1 MDNSDNSGVNT
12 LPDGAWKDTFDKLL
26 DERKVLRELNIIK
39 KNVHASYNMN
49 SSCDNSSCDNPKPPV
64 LMRKSQLEISP
75 IKRPSIRSLKVPRPL
90 KAQAV
95 SKSISTPLQKNLVST
110 PFTCDLSPIMAWN
123 FRFLKTPKVQRA
135 QAEFNAT
142 KNSLIIPLADHE
154 SAKKYTEESNE
165 VPLLLLIKQASKPKP
180 RQRQVCFETSS
191 QEHLPPTTRLTVQP
205 GKWRKSLYNLRRTL
219 GDCDL
224 VDHSSK
230 PSKRITFIGER
241 KSIALRL
248 ENSVKVK
255 APSRSTKSLSQENY
269 RRQVLQICRQRKV
282 LSFEKAY
289 NEEYLAKCQKIGEGA
304 FGEVFLYK
312 STENN
317 ADGIV
322 MKIIPIEGK
331 EVING
336 EIQKTIEQVLPE
348 VIIAKELSALA
359 RNQGIRK
366 PNMTKGFVNLY
377 RARYVQGEYPEAFI
391 KLWEDYDDVKRSQN
405 DNPNCFSDTQK
416 YIILELSF
424 SGMDLESFTFR
435 NAEQSYFALQQIIL
449 TLAVAEE
456 AYQFEH
462 RDLHWGNV
470 LVLNTEEKYISYKLA
485 GKELLLPTK
494 GVYIAII
501 DFTLS
506 RITYNN
512 CCLYN
517 DLSNDE
523 ELFTAAGDY
532 QFDIYRMMRTIL
544 NDQWEKFEPRTNV
557 FWISY
562 IIKKFICG
570 VSYKN
575 GSSKMHSQYMKK
587 LKQFDELI
595 LTHSSCVDCVS
606 QLLKL

>member
-1 MDNSDNSGVNT
+1 MDNSDESGVNT
-12 LPDGAWKDTFDKLL
+12 LPDDAWKDTFDKLL

-49 SSCDNSSCDNPKPPV
+49 SSCGNSSCDNSKSPV

-75 IKRPSIRSLKVPRPL
+75 IKRPSIRSLKVPL

-95 SKSISTPLQKNLVST
+95 SKSISTPVQKNLVST
-110 PFTCDLSPIMAWN
+110 PFSCDLSPIMAWN
-123 FRFLKTPKVQRA
+123 FRFLRTPKVQRA

-142 KNSLIIPLADHE
+142 KNSRIIPLADHE

-165 VPLLLLIKQASKPKP
+165 VPLLLLIKKASKPKP

-191 QEHLPPTTRLTVQP
+191 REHLPPTTRLTVQP
-205 GKWRKSLYNLRRTL
+205 GKWRRSLYYLRRTL

-304 FGEVFLYK
+304 FGEVFLYT
-312 STENN
+312 STGNN

-322 MKIIPIEGK
+322 MKVIPIEGK

-359 RNQGIRK
+359 RNQSIRK
-366 PNMTKGFVNLY
+366 NMTKG
-377 RARYVQGEYPEAFI
+377 YVQGKYPEAFI
-391 KLWEDYDDVKRSQN
+391 KLWEDYDDAKRSQN

-416 YIILELSF
+416 YIILELGF
-424 SGMDLESFTFR
+424 SGM
-435 NAEQSYFALQQIIL
+435 IIL
-449 TLAVAEE
+449 ALAVAEE

-470 LVLNTEEKYISYKLA
+470 LVLNTKEKYISYKLA
-485 GKELLLPTK
+485 GKELILPTK

-532 QFDIYRMMRTIL
+532 QFDIYRMMRRIL
-544 NDQWEKFEPRTNV
+544 NDQWEKFEPKTNV
-557 FWISY
+557 YWMSY

-570 VSYKN
+570 VSYEN
-575 GSSKMHSQYMKK
+575 DSSKMHFQYIKK

>member
-1 MDNSDNSGVNT
+1 MDNSDKSVADT
-12 LPDGAWKDTFDKLL
+12 LPDDAWKDTFDKLL

-49 SSCDNSSCDNPKPPV
+49 SSCGNSSCDNSKSSIVMPT
-64 LMRKSQLEISP
+64 SQLGTSP
-75 IKRPSIRSLKVPRPL
+75 ITKLSIKSFKVPPPFE
-90 KAQAV
+90 AQAV
-95 SKSISTPLQKNLVST
+95 SKSMSTPVRKHLAST
-110 PFTCDLSPIMAWN
+110 PFSCDLSPIMAWN
-123 FRFLKTPKVQRA
+123 FRFLRTPKVQRT
-135 QAEFNAT
+135 QSEFNAT
-142 KNSLIIPLADHE
+142 KNSRIIPLADHQ
-154 SAKKYTEESNE
+154 SAKKSAEESNE
-165 VPLLLLIKQASKPKP
+165 VPLLLLIKKPSKPKQG
-180 RQRQVCFETSS
+180 QRQVCFDTNN
-191 QEHLPPTTRLTVQP
+191 QEHLPPTTRLTVQS
-205 GKWRKSLYNLRRTL
+205 GKWRRSLYYLRRTL

-224 VDHSSK
+224 VDHSIK
-230 PSKRITFIGER
+230 PSKRLTFIGER
-241 KSIALRL
+241 KSIALHL
-248 ENSVKVK
+248 ENAVKVK
-255 APSRSTKSLSQENY
+255 APSRRTRSLSQENY
-269 RRQVLQICRQRKV
+269 RRQVLEICRQRKV

-289 NEEYLAKCQKIGEGA
+289 NEEYLAKCQKIGDGA
-304 FGEVFLYK
+304 FGEVFLYT
-312 STENN
+312 SAGNN
-317 ADGIV
+317 ADAIV

-336 EIQKTIEQVLPE
+336 EIQKTIEQILPE

-359 RNQGIRK
+359 KNRSVRK

-377 RARYVQGEYPEAFI
+377 RARYVQGEYPETFV
-391 KLWEDYDDVKRSQN
+391 KLWEDYDDVKSSEN
-405 DNPNCFSDTQK
+405 DNPKCFSDTQK
-416 YIILELSF
+416 YIILELGF
-424 SGMDLESFTFR
+424 SGTDLESFTFR
-435 NAEQSYFALQQIIL
+435 NAEQTYYALQQIIL

-485 GKELLLPTK
+485 DKELILPTK
-494 GVYIAII
+494 GVYITII

-523 ELFTAAGDY
+523 ELFTATGDY
-532 QFDIYRMMRTIL
+532 QFDIYRMMRKIL
-544 NDQWEKFEPRTNV
+544 NDQWEKFEPKTNV

-575 GSSKMHSQYMKK
+575 DSSKIHSQHIRK
-587 LKQFDELI
+587 LEEFDESI

>member
-1 MDNSDNSGVNT
+1 MDNSDKSGT
-12 LPDGAWKDTFDKLL
+12 LSDDAWMDTFDKLL

-49 SSCDNSSCDNPKPPV
+49 SSYGNSSCDNSKSSVVMP
-64 LMRKSQLEISP
+64 KSQLEISP
-75 IKRPSIRSLKVPRPL
+75 IKRPSIRSFKVPRPL

-95 SKSISTPLQKNLVST
+95 SKSISTPVQKHLVCT
-110 PFTCDLSPIMAWN
+110 PFSCDLSPIMAWD
-123 FRFLKTPKVQRA
+123 FRFLRTPKVQRP

-142 KNSLIIPLADHE
+142 KNSRIIPLADHE
-154 SAKKYTEESNE
+154 SAKKCAEESKE
-165 VPLLLLIKQASKPKP
+165 IPLLLLVKKASKPKP

-191 QEHLPPTTRLTVQP
+191 REHLPPATRLTVQP
-205 GKWRKSLYNLRRTL
+205 GKWRRSLYYLRRTL

-224 VDHSSK
+224 VDHTSK

-255 APSRSTKSLSQENY
+255 APSRSTRSLSQENY

-366 PNMTKGFVNLY
+366 PNMTEGFVNLY

-416 YIILELSF
+416 YIILELGF
-424 SGMDLESFTFR
+424 SGM
-435 NAEQSYFALQQIIL
+435 IIL
-449 TLAVAEE
+449 TLAVAEK

-470 LVLNTEEKYISYKLA
+470 LVLSTDEKYISYKLA
-485 GKELLLPTK
+485 GKELILPTK

-523 ELFTAAGDY
+523 ELFTATGDY
-532 QFDIYRMMRTIL
+532 QFDIYRMMRKIL
-544 NDQWEKFEPRTNV
+544 NDQWEKFEPKTNV

-575 GSSKMHSQYMKK
+575 GSSKMHSQYIKK
-587 LKQFDELI
+587 LKQFDESI
-595 LTHSSCVDCVS
+595 LSHSSCVDCVS